1 LLTEDY
7 FFVCRRSFLE
17 TEAMQRVL
25 DVMKGDEFHG
35 AVADLP
41 GYVPVNIGQVFTVR
55 EFLDSVDVETEPGPQ
70 KAVPRSRKN

>member
-1 LLTEDY
+1 
-7 FFVCRRSFLE
+7 
-17 TEAMQRVL
+17 
-25 DVMKGDEFHG
+25 
-35 AVADLP
+35 VADLP